1 MKAAFVAV
9 LLLFAPAGEAMAYE
23 EPVYEV
29 VRTYEEFEVRRY
41 ASQGQHR
48 TFGMALKLAQYF
60 YLYDRLEEAPILLLD
75 DVFDT
80 LDAQRMQA
88 FLALLQSDAVGQ
100 SIITAA
106 QHGSF
111 NGMVRFD
118 APEHQIAHVVAGA
131 VENGLA
137 ASS

>member
-1 MKAAFVAV
+1 
-9 LLLFAPAGEAMAYE
+9 
-23 EPVYEV
+23 
-29 VRTYEEFEVRRY
+29 
-41 ASQGQHR
+41 SQGQHR

-80 LDAQRMQA
+80 LDARRMEA
-88 FLALLQSDAVGQ
+88 FLALLQSDALGQ

-106 QHGSF
+106 RRASF
-111 NGMVRFD
+111 DGMVPFEQT
-118 APEHQIAHVVAGA
+118 EHQIAQIVAGT
-131 VENGLA
+131 VQNDLA